1 MQVLQGTADA
11 NIRFEDL
18 RSLLGALGF
27 AERIRGDH
35 HIFSKPGVAEILNLQ
50 PRGSLTK
57 PYQVRQV
64 RSVIIRYKLAEGTE
78 STKYE
83 IILYW
88 SVDDDAFIA
97 EVPELPGCAADGP
110 TRQEALANAEIVI
123 QEWIETAQEFGRPIP
138 EPKGRLLFA

>member
-1 MQVLQGTADA
+1 MQVLQGTSDA

-18 RSLLGALGF
+18 RTILRALGF

-64 RSVIIRYKLAEGTE
+64 RYVIVRYKLAEGVE
-78 STKYE
+78 
-83 IILYW
+83 
-88 SVDDDAFIA
+88 
-97 EVPELPGCAADGP
+97 
-110 TRQEALANAEIVI
+110 
-123 QEWIETAQEFGRPIP
+123 
-138 EPKGRLLFA
+138 

>member
-1 MQVLQGTADA
+1 MQVLQGTTDA

-35 HIFSKPGVAEILNLQ
+35 HILSKPGVAEILNLQ

-78 STKYE
+78 
-83 IILYW
+83 
-88 SVDDDAFIA
+88 
-97 EVPELPGCAADGP
+97 
-110 TRQEALANAEIVI
+110 
-123 QEWIETAQEFGRPIP
+123 
-138 EPKGRLLFA
+138 

>member
-1 MQVLQGTADA
+1 MKVCAARREGSERYRTAPPFCCRAAAALRPPPSPLGPTSTILPFHGRRVLNAPRTGRVDLGRSDNVYVRKRVLMQVLQGTTDA

-35 HIFSKPGVAEILNLQ
+35 HILSKPGVAEILNLQ

-64 RSVIIRYKLAEGTE
+64 RSV
-78 STKYE
+78 
-83 IILYW
+83 
-88 SVDDDAFIA
+88 
-97 EVPELPGCAADGP
+97 
-110 TRQEALANAEIVI
+110 
-123 QEWIETAQEFGRPIP
+123 
-138 EPKGRLLFA
+138 